1 MAVTVMQ
8 AFGWGCRSSFKGPSM
23 SMLPI
28 GESTIEEGEDM
39 RIAIIEP
46 LGVEEHLVHE
56 LMGKIEGCT
65 YEYFTERTVDQAAL
79 AERAK
84 DADVIVVANAPVS
97 KVVLEAAPNLKMLS
111 VAFTGLD
118 HIDLAYCE
126 EHDIKV
132 VNCGGYATEAV
143 AEEVFGLALS
153 LYRHLLECDQRSRT
167 GRDRSGLSFR
177 ELRGKTL
184 GLVGN
189 GAIALRVMEL
199 AHAFGMTVLCHARNE
214 RPLEGV
220 TYVTLDELCA
230 KSDILSIHVPSV
242 SATFH
247 MIGEAQIAQMKPD
260 AILINTARG
269 PIVDTNALVA
279 ALEEGRIAG
288 AGLDVLDT
296 EPPFD
301 EDLAILHAPNT
312 ILAPHIGFATR
323 EAIDERAYMAIDHVR
338 EFLGQ

>member
-1 MAVTVMQ
+1 MH
-8 AFGWGCRSSFKGPSM
+8 
-23 SMLPI
+23 
-28 GESTIEEGEDM
+28 
-39 RIAIIEP
+39 IAIIEP
-46 LGVEEHLVHE
+46 LGVEEGLVHE
-56 LMGKIEGCT
+56 LMGEIEGCT
-65 YEYFTERTVDQAAL
+65 YEYFTDRSVDQEVL

-84 DADVIVVANAPVS
+84 DADVVVVANAPVS

-126 EHDIKV
+126 EHGIKV

-167 GRDRSGLSFR
+167 GRDRGGLSFR

-189 GAIALRVMEL
+189 GAIALRVVEL
-199 AHAFGMTVLCHARNE
+199 AHAFGMKVLCYARNE
-214 RPLEGV
+214 RSLEGV

-230 KSDILSIHVPSV
+230 KSDVLSVHVPSV
-242 SATFH
+242 PATFH
-247 MIGEAQIAQMKPD
+247 MIGRAQIAQMKPD

-269 PIVDTNALVA
+269 PVVDTDALVA

-301 EDLAILHAPNT
+301 MDLAILHAPNT
-312 ILAPHIGFATR
+312 VLAPHIGFATR
-323 EAIDERAYMAIDHVR
+323 EAIDERAHMAIDHVR